1 MRETQ
6 DHLEICQGYREL
18 RVGRDMANFADKV
31 AYFADL
37 TKEREIMF
45 INIRKAREKKLRQQK
60 I

>member
-1 MRETQ
+1 
-6 DHLEICQGYREL
+6 
-18 RVGRDMANFADKV
+18 MANFADKV

-60 I
+60 V